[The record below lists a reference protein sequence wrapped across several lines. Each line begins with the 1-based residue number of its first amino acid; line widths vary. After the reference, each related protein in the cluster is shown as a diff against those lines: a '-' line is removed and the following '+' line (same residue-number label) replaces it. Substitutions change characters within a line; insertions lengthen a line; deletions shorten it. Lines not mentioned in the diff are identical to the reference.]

1 MFLTILKFVLLV
13 LGGYFVGNF
22 SSAKFL
28 SKLKHDDITKH
39 GSGNPGTMNMLR
51 TYGIGLGIA
60 TLVMDALKGAIPSI
74 VGLYLFGGP
83 SASLGYIG
91 LFVGGFS
98 SILGHIFPIIF
109 KFKGGKGVACIL
121 GMFAVAEPLWA
132 LIAFAIS
139 FVSLLLFQYGALTS
153 FIFITILI
161 VIEGYKFSGNVVICV
176 LLFCIFFLAWFMH
189 RQNFFRLL
197 IGKEN
202 KINLFK
208 RKKKKNKYMVNSQNQ
223 SRKEIKREKKIRE
236 IG

>member
-1 MFLTILKFVLLV
+1 MFVTILKFVLLV
-13 LGGYFVGNF
+13 VGGYFIGNF

-28 SKLKHDDITKH
+28 SKLKKDDITKH

-60 TLVMDALKGAIPSI
+60 TLVMDALKGAIPSLI
-74 VGLYLFGGP
+74 GLYLFGGP

-91 LFVGGFS
+91 LFTGGFA
-98 SILGHIFPIIF
+98 SILGHIFPVVF

-121 GMFAVAEPLWA
+121 GMFVVAEPIWA
-132 LIAFAIS
+132 LIAFGIS
-139 FVSLLLFQYGALTS
+139 LVSLLLFQYGVLTS
-153 FIFITILI
+153 FIFITLLI
-161 VIEGYKFSGNVVICV
+161 IKEGYKFSGNVVICV
-176 LLFCIFFLAWFMH
+176 LLFCIFFLSWFMH

-208 RKKKKNKYMVNSQNQ
+208 KKKRKFKYSNTQNKSKKQIK
-223 SRKEIKREKKIRE
+223 KETKKRE